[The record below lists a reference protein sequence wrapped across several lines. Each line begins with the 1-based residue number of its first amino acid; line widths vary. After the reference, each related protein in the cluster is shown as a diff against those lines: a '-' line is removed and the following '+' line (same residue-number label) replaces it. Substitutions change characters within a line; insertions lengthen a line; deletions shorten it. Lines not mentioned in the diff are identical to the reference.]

1 MKIGLFSLNRAVGES
16 PHETS
21 SSHVEGSYW
30 LVRRALSMVKVVD
43 TRESPHFLL
52 SPKKDR
58 MDPAEERR
66 HSKKQKDHCNML
78 GFVADSQYGVPRR
91 CACGGRIIDEVRGK
105 EDYDSL
111 PGKRFFTCVNYE
123 DDGLH
128 YRHPWVVGV
137 QEEIKRLSKR
147 LDEAEQVMKGVWK
160 LNKRIEDLE
169 VSTGYN
175 PV

>member
-1 MKIGLFSLNRAVGES
+1 M
-16 PHETS
+16 
-21 SSHVEGSYW
+21 
-30 LVRRALSMVKVVD
+30 
-43 TRESPHFLL
+43 RESPHFLL
-52 SPKKDR
+52 SPKKLGFSTREAIFVATPIQSSILHQIDDVVR
-58 MDPAEERR
+58 SHRAEMDPAEERR

-137 QEEIKRLSKR
+137 QEENKRLSKR
-147 LDEAEQVMKGVWK
+147 LHEAEQVMKGVWK